1 MAQAKKKLGR
11 PNKLSIREV
20 EHAALDR
27 RNGMSWKGLS
37 QKYQCATNTLR
48 TALAAYS
55 DEFKIPPPVDVLSL
69 VRELKETQNELNKI
83 KKVLKKRFNLHV

>member
-11 PNKLSIREV
+11 PKKLSINEV

-27 RNGMSWKGLS
+27 RKGMSWKALS
-37 QKYQCATNTLR
+37 IKYKCATNTLR
-48 TALAAYS
+48 TALLEYS
-55 DEFKIPPPVDVLSL
+55 DEFKIVKPVDVLSL

-83 KKVLKKRFNLHV
+83 KAALKKRFNLHV

>member
-11 PNKLSIREV
+11 PNKLSISEV

-27 RNGMSWKGLS
+27 RNGMSWKALS
-37 QKYQCATNTLR
+37 QKYKCATNTLR

-55 DEFKIPPPVDVLSL
+55 DEFKTIPPIDVVSL
-69 VRELKETQNELNKI
+69 VRELKETQNELNRI
-83 KKVLKKRFNLHV
+83 KAALKKRFNLHV